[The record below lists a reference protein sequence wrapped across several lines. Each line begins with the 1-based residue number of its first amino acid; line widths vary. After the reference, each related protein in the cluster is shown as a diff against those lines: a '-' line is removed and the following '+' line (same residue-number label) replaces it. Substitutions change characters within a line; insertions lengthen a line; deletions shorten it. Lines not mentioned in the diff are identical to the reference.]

1 MTSLDATAL
10 VSDPDG
16 LHFLASVL
24 EVTTSATPSRVA
36 FDIDA
41 LGRGWTVM
49 APDAASNWQD
59 CDRLVAETA

>member
-16 LHFLASVL
+16 LRFLASVL
-24 EVTTSATPSRVA
+24 EVTNSATPSRVG
-36 FDIDA
+36 FDFA
-41 LGRGWTVM
+41 APRHGWTIM
-49 APDAASNWQD
+49 AQEISSDRPD